1 MPSIPRLKLSEFFQ
15 CLKPTHVL
23 GTTYTVSPA
32 FFEGLVLP
40 EISRERLRRCL
51 ILCDSKGFQQSLMEA
66 SALRGVG
73 RDYMAICVPTQ
84 HAFHPKVWLMV
95 NPNEVALLVGSGNLT
110 QSGFMTNAELFD
122 GVLLT
127 TNGKNPTLV
136 GDILRFLDGLRSLWE
151 SNEDSELLVL
161 ESLREI
167 RDAVAQFGSSAGEGP
182 QDSDLRLIT
191 SFGGSL
197 IEQVREFFEGG
208 TLRVAAP
215 YFGGSVSGVRSLKEK
230 LSLRRLHVF
239 PSIHSDNTLDVP
251 LKELRALPDTTA
263 RRLALTSVKTFA
275 HLKIYGGDG
284 PKGSWM
290 LTTSANCTE
299 AALGGLNV
307 EAGLMR
313 RMIRPGLLKYFAESD
328 AELPD
333 KLRQYDFSSA
343 LRWLTFLAASRG
355 PAIEIAVASGSRAW
369 LPLRDVTLT
378 LQIGSERVE
387 HACSDLFVHGQMQR
401 VPWAWFPEL
410 EDRVGGPALLKIRG
424 TTGDGVPLAGA
435 AFVDQPLLLQSDPV
449 HRSAWRAT
457 LAILEREGLPD
468 ASDLAC
474 VFRLVSDLF
483 YGPSEDEGDDLKPQT
498 GGGSRSSEKS
508 AKTPIWPP
516 VSGSSPE
523 AEPGADSH
531 SLQWFQ
537 RILSE
542 LLGASQRN
550 GAKPDSSVS
559 EQDDDEAEPE
569 EPKPAVVRAVRR
581 AWGPAAESYERL
593 IEQMSFAQVT
603 AEVAHKIWPVATAI
617 LLVTLATRRQIARCV
632 PDAAVPKA
640 GELVARFL
648 RAVFADR
655 HQGWRHTF
663 DDEELSGPTEPPVAT
678 ELFNM
683 HGVRPTLDIAEILRL
698 LFAFQHAREPTASVL
713 ECWLVFRE
721 TLELN
726 PTDDCPGE
734 SVKTLYRKYLDGNS
748 EGIDWPAVVTS
759 WVTLARLG
767 WADHPGFRNLRA
779 LMLHAEGR
787 EKDRP
792 ALPKQFESEWQR
804 TERRIRSN
812 KKWWYRVSRLVRCC
826 PVPGCPLE
834 NQIDPT
840 KRALGLLQLVV
851 CHGCGSVLVPDRLA
865 DALPEK
871 L

>member
-1 MPSIPRLKLSEFFQ
+1 
-15 CLKPTHVL
+15 
-23 GTTYTVSPA
+23 
-32 FFEGLVLP
+32 
-40 EISRERLRRCL
+40 
-51 ILCDSKGFQQSLMEA
+51 MEA

-73 RDYMAICVPTQ
+73 RDYMAVCVPHA

-122 GVLLT
+122 GVLLS
-127 TNGKNPTLV
+127 TNGKNPTLLT
-136 GDILRFLDGLRSLWE
+136 DILRFLDGLRSLWE
-151 SNEDSELLVL
+151 SNEHGELLVL

-167 RDAVAQFGSSAGEGP
+167 RDAVAQFGTSAAEGP
-182 QDSDLRLIT
+182 KDSDVRFVT
-191 SFGGSL
+191 SFGGPI
-197 IEQVREFFEGG
+197 IEQLREFFEGG

-251 LKELRALPDTTA
+251 LKELRALPDTTT
-263 RRLALTSVKTFA
+263 RRLALSSAKTFA
-275 HLKIYGGDG
+275 HLKIYAGDG

-313 RMIRPGLLKYFAESD
+313 RMGRSGLLKYFAESD
-328 AELPD
+328 DDLPD
-333 KLRQYDFSSA
+333 TCRQNDFGCA
-343 LRWLTFLAASRG
+343 LRWLPFVAATRG
-355 PAIEIAVASGSRAW
+355 PAIEITVSGRSGQW
-369 LPLRDVTLT
+369 LPLRDVTVA
-378 LQIGSERVE
+378 LQMGSERVE
-387 HACSDLFVHGQMQR
+387 HACSDLFVHGQVQR

-410 EDRVGGPALLKIRG
+410 EDWVGVALLKIRG

-474 VFRLVSDLF
+474 VFHLVSDLF
-483 YGPSEDEGDDLKPQT
+483 YGPSADEGDDLKPQT
-498 GGGSRSSEKS
+498 GGSSRLSEKN

-523 AEPGADSH
+523 AEAGADSH

-542 LLGASQRN
+542 LLGVSQRN
-550 GAKPDSSVS
+550 KATPDSSVS

-581 AWGPAAESYERL
+581 ALGPAAESYERL
-593 IEQMSFAQVT
+593 IEQMSYAQVT
-603 AEVAHKIWPVATAI
+603 ANVAHKIWPVATAI

-632 PDAAVPKA
+632 PDPAVPKA

-655 HQGWRHTF
+655 YQGWRHTF
-663 DDEELSGPTEPPVAT
+663 DGEEPSGPTEPPVAT
-678 ELFNM
+678 ELLNM
-683 HGVRPTLDIAEILRL
+683 HGVRPTVDIADILCL
-698 LFAFQHAREPTASVL
+698 LLAFQHAREPTASVL

-721 TLELN
+721 TMESN
-726 PTDDCPGE
+726 PTDDRPGE
-734 SVKTLYRKYLDGNS
+734 SAKTLYRKYLDGNS
-748 EGIDWPAVVTS
+748 EGIDWPAVATS
-759 WVTLARLG
+759 WATLARLG
-767 WADHPGFRNLRA
+767 WADHPGFRTLRA
-779 LMLHAEGR
+779 LLLHVEER
-787 EKDRP
+787 VT
-792 ALPKQFESEWQR
+792 LPKQFETEWHN
-804 TERRIRSN
+804 TERRIRSK

-826 PVPGCPLE
+826 PVRGCPLE

-840 KRALGLLQLVV
+840 KRALGFLQPVI
-851 CHGCGSVLVPDRLA
+851 CHGCGSVLVPDRLV

-871 L
+871 S